1 MYNSIKVKVVC
12 MKSLLK
18 IGLLFSLIGVCSWF
32 CLFFCTSE
40 VMAEGIPYST
50 YGANG
55 IYFYSPCWMSNGD
68 DGAYGDGT
76 SYKINPDTPPGS
88 ANTEGTGGF
97 WYLEGNWSKYPET
110 VLNSRNGGL
119 VKLNTRID
127 SDFFDMPYIHAENFD
142 FNYSTWPVTIVPNG
156 NHSTR
161 KYYWLVLPNEA
172 YAVHMGDMY
181 VAYFEKRK
189 EPVFFILYDVWSCDD
204 HYLRGMHYC
213 DWAKKDPDN
222 VNGGLANNSLGHFSE
237 RGSTANNQ
245 LGDALGKLTCLH
257 RLTTEGATLARESA
271 SCSGSIDVGNE
282 ERGSKK
288 EEKDAEKKDEE
299 ETDTEESN
307 DKEESSSSDAEDN
320 LNNEGTKAASSDT
333 KLHKPTNEWLDKAGL
348 EGFKIDKALNSRAGG
363 KHIDT
368 SAMTIGTDN
377 YTSFASAAGD
387 GAGLP
392 GFIVLHWTAAN
403 TSGVSWTYFCGGD
416 MDYYCPPHFA
426 IDVVTKEIQQYFPL
440 SSPSAAVAGS
450 SENTW
455 DQYGIQIEVVGS
467 PYDKDDYGNNRPE
480 YNIYNFTDDQYEYLA
495 KLLIAISDE
504 TGIPLES
511 SLKWTK
517 GQEQGEETAPK
528 LSPAETKKYI
538 GVLGHEHLPDQAGK
552 WDPGKMWEYLVPA
565 LERLGYKYNANGG
578 SGGGKLVCAGDKNT
592 SSCGG
597 ARIAEVARELAWPD
611 DNHHND
617 IKPEYAKAA
626 TEVGIASAATNWD
639 GWAGGA
645 ADCGRF
651 VAVVVRKAADPDYPA
666 CCTGPLQ
673 QYMSTSSSWEE
684 IPNNNSED
692 NLEPG
697 DVMVVNAGSG
707 EGANGHIYVYLGNGE
722 QASASLNG
730 YTGKIKQGV
739 TFADSRGSYH
749 IFRYVG
755 AEDCEGDEGASI
767 GSFDEDLK
775 ELEKDGGKVGVA
787 VSAPGNKDKGKV
799 KIGGSWKGG
808 RAWSTI
814 KVPLAIAAI
823 QENVSTGDVTEPYGT
838 SCTGYSLSTAV
849 NAAIT
854 QSDNCAA
861 WWLWVALGGDNSSAA
876 SKVTEVIRAG
886 GDSSTEVNGTR
897 NGDYLTSGMTD
908 WLLVEQA
915 IFAANM
921 SSISKSA
928 DVLSA
933 MRTHNA
939 SDGSHGLASNYTS
952 MIKGGWGDSDGAA
965 TRQFGLIKL
974 KNGKCSAVAI
984 GTDKGSN
991 FSMLDKIV
999 KVLLNHEDDL
1009 PVGSCPEGL

>member
-1 MYNSIKVKVVC
+1 MSVLAIVFFRMIVYYSIKVKVVC
-12 MKSLLK
+12 MKRLLK
-18 IGLLFSLIGVCSWF
+18 IGLLFSLIGVSSWF
-32 CLFFCTSE
+32 YLFFCTSE

-50 YGANG
+50 YDANG
-55 IYFYSPCWMSNGD
+55 IYFYSPCWMSSD
-68 DGAYGDGT
+68 DGGYGDGT

-97 WYLEGNWSKYPET
+97 WYLEGNWSKYPKT
-110 VLNSRNGGL
+110 KIYTNNGDI
-119 VKLNTRID
+119 VPNNTKID
-127 SDFFDMPYIHAENFD
+127 EDFFDMPYIYAENYD
-142 FNYSTWPVTIVPNG
+142 FIYDPWPTKMVPNG
-156 NHSTR
+156 KNSKR
-161 KYYWLVLPNEA
+161 KYYWIVLPNEA
-172 YAVHMGDMY
+172 YVAHQGDLY

-189 EPVFFILYDVWSCDD
+189 EPLFFITYDVWSCGD
-204 HYLRGMHYC
+204 HYLRKMHYC
-213 DWAKKDPDN
+213 DWAREDPDN

-237 RGSTANNQ
+237 RGSNANDQ

-257 RLTTEGATLARESA
+257 RITTEGETLAHESA
-271 SCSGSIDVGNE
+271 SCSGSIDIDDENAGK
-282 ERGSKK
+282 GSKK

-299 ETDTEESN
+299 GADEVEGLSDDNTEDGSN
-307 DKEESSSSDAEDN
+307 DG
-320 LNNEGTKAASSDT
+320 GTKAASSDT

-348 EGFKIDKALNSRAGG
+348 EGFKILKALNSTAPYGS
-363 KHIDT
+363 IDT
-368 SAMTIGTDN
+368 AAIKAGTDS
-377 YTSFASAAGD
+377 YASYASDAGS
-387 GAGLP
+387 GVGLP
-392 GFIVLHWTAAN
+392 GFIVLHWTA
-403 TSGVSWTYFCGGD
+403 SGGVSGD
-416 MDYYCPPHFA
+416 YHWSIFGDGSSKIYPPHFA
-426 IDVVTKEIQQYFPL
+426 IDVVQKKIWQYFPL
-440 SSPSAAVAGS
+440 SSPSGAVRA
-450 SENTW
+450 W
-455 DQYGIQIEVVGS
+455 DAYGVQIEVVGQ
-467 PYDKDDYGNNRPE
+467 PNNDSGSE
-480 YNIYNFTDDQYEYLA
+480 YNIYNFTEEQYDYLA

-504 TGIPLES
+504 TGIPLKS
-511 SLKWTK
+511 SLSWHT
-517 GQEQGEETAPK
+517 GQGSDIAPK
-528 LSPAETKKYI
+528 MTAEEVRAYI
-538 GVLGHEHLPDQAGK
+538 GVLGHEHLPDQNGK

-565 LERLGYKYNANGG
+565 LERLGYKYNANGET
-578 SGGGKLVCAGDKNT
+578 GGEKLVCAGDKNT
-592 SSCGG
+592 NSCGG

-611 DNHHND
+611 DNHHKD

-692 NLEPG
+692 NMKPG
-697 DVMVVNAGSG
+697 DVMVVNTGNG
-707 EGANGHIYVYLGNGE
+707 EGANGHIYIYLGNGE

-739 TFADSRGSYH
+739 TYTDSRGSYH

-755 AEDCEGDEGASI
+755 NNNCGGDDGGATI

-775 ELEKDGGKVGVA
+775 KLEKDGGEVGVA
-787 VSAPGNKDKGKV
+787 ASAPGNKDKSKV

-823 QENVSTGDVTEPYGT
+823 QKKANTGSVSDPYGG
-838 SCTGYSLSTAV
+838 SCNHSLNSAV

-861 WWLWVALGGDNSSAA
+861 WWLWVALGGDNSSAG

-897 NGDYLTSGMTD
+897 NGSYLTSGKTD
-908 WLLVEQA
+908 WSLINQA
-915 IFAANM
+915 IFASNM
-921 SSISKSA
+921 SSISGSSG
-928 DVLSA
+928 VLSK
-933 MRTHNA
+933 MKTHNA
-939 SDGSHGLASNYTS
+939 ADGSHGLASNYTS
-952 MIKGGWGDSDGAA
+952 MVKGGWGDSDGAA

-974 KNGKCSAVAI
+974 NNGKCSAVAI
-984 GTDKGSN
+984 GTNKGSN

-1009 PVGSCPEGL
+1009 PAGNCPGGL